1 MNKNSLYLV
10 GAIAAGFIY
19 NRGHEFSF
27 LIKYLLMIMLF
38 FPLLKATVPRD
49 AAVYS
54 HAMKLCLVMAGTSI
68 AAYWLIKNLDGEL
81 ATIAFLL
88 IATPTATAAPMV
100 IKLLNKNVTYVI
112 TAVVM
117 TNLLAALSLPFILD
131 FIHPGERNINP
142 GNMLLATMTVVGIPL
157 VLAQLIRAYRIQL
170 ANKLTKINKLPF
182 LIWLLVIY
190 LATAKASDYLYSHH
204 VPSLMLG
211 KIALIS
217 LLTCGFNF
225 LIGHYVGGVNYAVE
239 GSQSLGQKNTMFMSW
254 IALEYVSPLAVLGPV
269 CYLVFQNLYNSVL
282 LSRNKHPKPVG

>member
-10 GAIAAGFIY
+10 GAIAAGFIF

-68 AAYWLIKNLDGEL
+68 TAYWLLKSWNREL

-100 IKLLNKNVTYVI
+100 IRLLNKNVTYVI
-112 TAVVM
+112 TAVVT
-117 TNLLAALSLPFILD
+117 TNLLAAMSLPFILD

-157 VLAQLIRAYRIQL
+157 VLAQLIRAHRIQL
-170 ANKLTKINKLPF
+170 ANKLIDINKLPF

-190 LATAKASDYLYSHH
+190 LATAKASDYSYSHH